1 MSSVN
6 IDVIPAVPCCCPR
19 GLCTARA
26 AILRALAG
34 VSLPVD
40 RAGHPAHSGNLRWL
54 STSRLRQPGPG
65 RASPPGA
72 VARCGCRRCGPVRP
86 PAAGGLVLARGRPPP
101 AATGSEW
108 QPEVPPPGRHF
119 PAPSSRCGGCCRR
132 RVSVTGRP
140 VVAAGAYPPLC
151 QRDVA
156 TVARPRRG
164 CWVHVPNQVPQLSLR
179 AH

>member
-1 MSSVN
+1 VSSVN

-54 STSRLRQPGPG
+54 STSRLRQPALGRGGHGGAMRVPPLWSRPTPRGP
-65 RASPPGA
+65 RAS
-72 VARCGCRRCGPVRP
+72 CRR
-86 PAAGGLVLARGRPPP
+86 AGGLPRRPLA
-101 AATGSEW
+101 ASGSLRIL
-108 QPEVPPPGRHF
+108 PPGPPLSSAILPNRGVL
-119 PAPSSRCGGCCRR
+119 PSPSLGNGPSRR
-132 RVSVTGRP
+132 RRRCLPASPSKGRCDGGSAPPGLLVSR
-140 VVAAGAYPPLC
+140 
-151 QRDVA
+151 
-156 TVARPRRG
+156 
-164 CWVHVPNQVPQLSLR
+164 PNQVPQLSLR